1 MKGDGNM
8 DKEKVAH
15 DLAILYEL
23 ILAINPEAIGTP
35 QDLRA
40 NYENS
45 YKEYLEMLSE

>member
-1 MKGDGNM
+1 M

-15 DLAILYEL
+15 DLAILYE
-23 ILAINPEAIGTP
+23 IITAIDPDTDYTP
-35 QDLRA
+35 QDLLA

>member
-1 MKGDGNM
+1 M

-15 DLAILYEL
+15 DLAILYE
-23 ILAINPEAIGTP
+23 IITAINPDTDYTP
-35 QDLRA
+35 QELLA

>member
-1 MKGDGNM
+1 M

-15 DLAILYEL
+15 GLAILYE
-23 ILAINPEAIGTP
+23 IITAIGPDTGYTP
-35 QDLRA
+35 QDLLA

>member
-1 MKGDGNM
+1 M

-23 ILAINPEAIGTP
+23 ITAINPDTGFTP
-35 QDLRA
+35 QDLLA
-40 NYENS
+40 NYEKS